1 MSQETPIDPETLRR
15 QHPADVADLLIRLPL
30 GEAVATLR
38 ELPPELA
45 GRVLV
50 EIAPEAAADYM
61 DAFEPGALAALMAGL
76 PSDEATDLAALLEP
90 IRRRDLLALLP
101 EELALHVESLLVYPP
116 DTAGG
121 IMSEDFIML
130 RADRTAQE
138 CQADLRRRPRATLP
152 DVSYLYV
159 TDGARRLVGVVP
171 LRDLVFARPD
181 QRIGDIMSREV
192 RTLPV
197 DADREE
203 IALQFER
210 YRFLGLPVVD
220 GQGRLQ
226 GIVKSSDALEIAQAE
241 ATEDMQLMVG
251 LSGEER
257 SFTPWQKALGRR
269 LPWLYVNLATAFA
282 AAGVVSLFEAQISRW
297 AALAVFLPVIAGQ
310 GGNAGMQTLT
320 IVVRDMAL
328 GEMSPRDG
336 RRVLMKEL
344 VLAAIVGLAIGLTVG
359 AIGYLWKGSIELGL
373 VAGAAMLLNQLAAAF
388 SGVAI
393 PLGLRLLRLDPAL
406 ASSILLTT
414 VTDIAGFFFFLGL
427 AVLAMRQLGM

>member
-1 MSQETPIDPETLRR
+1 M
-15 QHPADVADLLIRLPL
+15 
-30 GEAVATLR
+30 
-38 ELPPELA
+38 
-45 GRVLV
+45 
-50 EIAPEAAADYM
+50 
-61 DAFEPGALAALMAGL
+61 
-76 PSDEATDLAALLEP
+76 
-90 IRRRDLLALLP
+90 
-101 EELALHVESLLVYPP
+101 
-116 DTAGG
+116 
-121 IMSEDFIML
+121 
-130 RADRTAQE
+130 
-138 CQADLRRRPRATLP
+138 
-152 DVSYLYV
+152 
-159 TDGARRLVGVVP
+159 
-171 LRDLVFARPD
+171 
-181 QRIGDIMSREV
+181 
-192 RTLPV
+192 
-197 DADREE
+197 
-203 IALQFER
+203 
-210 YRFLGLPVVD
+210 
-220 GQGRLQ
+220 
-226 GIVKSSDALEIAQAE
+226 
-241 ATEDMQLMVG
+241 
-251 LSGEER
+251 
-257 SFTPWQKALGRR
+257 
-269 LPWLYVNLATAFA
+269 
-282 AAGVVSLFEAQISRW
+282 FEAQISRW